1 MLGQIIVPL
10 GTTEYPPR
18 RRFPVVTATIVALN
32 VAVFFYELSILL
44 TGGQDALD
52 VFFESYGEVPAA
64 ITTGQSILI
73 PFYLTLFTSMFVHAG
88 VSHLGFNM
96 LYLMAFGDNVEDRLG
111 RLNYLVFYLITGL
124 AAALTQIAIDPAS
137 QIPSVG
143 ASGAIAGIL
152 AGYIIFFP
160 KGIVRIFLLIL
171 IFFTVTRI
179 SAVLFIVFWFIT
191 QLFIGVS
198 SLGVATAQ
206 TGGVA
211 YWAHIGG
218 FVTGLVLALIYK
230 KVGMV

>member
-1 MLGQIIVPL
+1 MLGQIIIPL

-18 RRFPVVTATIVALN
+18 RRFPIVTAIIVVLN
-32 VAVFFYELSILL
+32 IVVFFYELSILL
-44 TGGQDALD
+44 TGGGDALD
-52 VFFESYGEVPAA
+52 VFIRSYGVVPAA
-64 ITTGQSILI
+64 VTTGQNILI

-88 VSHLGFNM
+88 FSHLGFNM

-111 RLNYLVFYLITGL
+111 RLNYLFFYIMTGL
-124 AAALTQIAIDPAS
+124 AAALTQIAVDPSS

-160 KGIVRIFLLIL
+160 KGIVRIFLLII
-171 IFFTVTRI
+171 IFFTVTRV

-191 QLFIGVS
+191 QLFIGAA

-218 FVTGLVLALIYK
+218 FVTGLVLALYYK
-230 KVGMV
+230 NVGKA

>member
-1 MLGQIIVPL
+1 MLGQIIAPL
-10 GTTEYPPR
+10 GTEEYPPR
-18 RRFPVVTATIVALN
+18 RRFPIVTATIVALN
-32 VAVFFYELSILL
+32 IAVFFYELSILL

-52 VFFESYGEVPAA
+52 VFFQSYGEVPAA
-64 ITTGQSILI
+64 VTTGQSILI
-73 PFYLTLFTSMFVHAG
+73 PFYFTLFTSMFVHAG
-88 VSHLGFNM
+88 FSHLGFNM

-111 RLNYLVFYLITGL
+111 RLNYLFFYLITGL

-160 KGIVRIFLLIL
+160 KGIVRMFLFFV
-171 IFFTVTRI
+171 IFFTITRV
-179 SAVLFIVFWFIT
+179 SAVLFIVFWFIA
-191 QLFIGVS
+191 QLFIGAA

-218 FVTGLVLALIYK
+218 FVTGLALALIYR